1 MRGESCPCG
10 PLTPALSPAT
20 KSVPQAAS
28 SAGEREPELATRQRL
43 GCTHVPRC
51 LRHTTP
57 RPIPTIHGSFMSLSP
72 LTSVPAA
79 VDFPST
85 ASPDAV
91 ARQVEGLFAS
101 LLLKEMRGNGRE
113 GGLFGGDSS
122 DVLGGMFDQY
132 MGQAIADAGGLG
144 LRDYLVDQARTST
157 ETPTSSETL

>member
-1 MRGESCPCG
+1 MP
-10 PLTPALSPAT
+10 
-20 KSVPQAAS
+20 
-28 SAGEREPELATRQRL
+28 
-43 GCTHVPRC
+43 
-51 LRHTTP
+51 
-57 RPIPTIHGSFMSLSP
+57 FSP

-79 VDFPST
+79 IDFPST

-132 MGQAIADAGGLG
+132 MGQSIADAGGLG
-144 LRDYLVDQARTST
+144 LRDYLVAQARTST
-157 ETPTSSETL
+157 APSTTSETL